1 MAGDRGAGLDR
12 GAWLDAARTTV
23 AAITSLLIAR
33 VGRMPEAYWAPIIA
47 VVVIQSSLGA
57 ALRISAERMAGT
69 ALGAMMG
76 AILPQIAGSSLWSYG
91 AGVFLLGV
99 LCAVL
104 RLRYAYRFASVTLAI
119 IMLVPRARPPL
130 NAAVNR
136 FVEVTIGVL
145 VGLGLT
151 AIWPLEGT
159 SQLNPPPK

>member
-69 ALGAMMG
+69 
-76 AILPQIAGSSLWSYG
+76 
-91 AGVFLLGV
+91 
-99 LCAVL
+99 
-104 RLRYAYRFASVTLAI
+104 
-119 IMLVPRARPPL
+119 
-130 NAAVNR
+130 
-136 FVEVTIGVL
+136 
-145 VGLGLT
+145 
-151 AIWPLEGT
+151 
-159 SQLNPPPK
+159 SQLNPLPK